1 MLPII
6 LCLFE
11 GLNDLRLVYNDCEK
25 IYFITFVK
33 VGVAIY
39 NDHTVLLFPVD
50 KVCTAEPW
58 FLRFSAALVFEGMP
72 SFRASGR
79 LSAIVGPTYQLAQPV
94 IGLFHVVKHSGPSHG
109 QD

>member
-11 GLNDLRLVYNDCEK
+11 GLNDLRLVDNDCEK

-39 NDHTVLLFPVD
+39 NDHTVPSVGTSIGVFYVLIM
-50 KVCTAEPW
+50 
-58 FLRFSAALVFEGMP
+58 RFALM
-72 SFRASGR
+72 
-79 LSAIVGPTYQLAQPV
+79 
-94 IGLFHVVKHSGPSHG
+94 
-109 QD
+109 

>member
-39 NDHTVLLFPVD
+39 NDHTVEEIVIYNIDDIPTRDSHIPIF
-50 KVCTAEPW
+50 C
-58 FLRFSAALVFEGMP
+58 FLIFS
-72 SFRASGR
+72 
-79 LSAIVGPTYQLAQPV
+79 
-94 IGLFHVVKHSGPSHG
+94 
-109 QD
+109 

>member
-39 NDHTVLLFPVD
+39 NDHTVVILADYV
-50 KVCTAEPW
+50 
-58 FLRFSAALVFEGMP
+58 
-72 SFRASGR
+72 
-79 LSAIVGPTYQLAQPV
+79 VGGVNTVYF
-94 IGLFHVVKHSGPSHG
+94 G
-109 QD
+109 

>member
-25 IYFITFVK
+25 NYFITFVK

-39 NDHTVLLFPVD
+39 NDHTVV
-50 KVCTAEPW
+50 
-58 FLRFSAALVFEGMP
+58 EGTHIPDVQVKM
-72 SFRASGR
+72 
-79 LSAIVGPTYQLAQPV
+79 SAITFFLKSF
-94 IGLFHVVKHSGPSHG
+94 IFL
-109 QD
+109 

>member
-39 NDHTVLLFPVD
+39 NDHTVSIANL
-50 KVCTAEPW
+50 
-58 FLRFSAALVFEGMP
+58 
-72 SFRASGR
+72 
-79 LSAIVGPTYQLAQPV
+79 IVG
-94 IGLFHVVKHSGPSHG
+94 
-109 QD
+109 

>member
-39 NDHTVLLFPVD
+39 NDHTVVYSTVLVKPNTSFSNL
-50 KVCTAEPW
+50 TAIY
-58 FLRFSAALVFEGMP
+58 LNTSI
-72 SFRASGR
+72 SSKND
-79 LSAIVGPTYQLAQPV
+79 YN
-94 IGLFHVVKHSGPSHG
+94 K
-109 QD
+109 

>member
-39 NDHTVLLFPVD
+39 NDHTV
-50 KVCTAEPW
+50 VCTQC
-58 FLRFSAALVFEGMP
+58 
-72 SFRASGR
+72 SFM
-79 LSAIVGPTYQLAQPV
+79 VNLAFP
-94 IGLFHVVKHSGPSHG
+94 LKYHNVVLTLHKMWWYF
-109 QD
+109 

>member
-39 NDHTVLLFPVD
+39 NDHTVENVRDIYWLICRHLGALP
-50 KVCTAEPW
+50 
-58 FLRFSAALVFEGMP
+58 FSG
-72 SFRASGR
+72 
-79 LSAIVGPTYQLAQPV
+79 
-94 IGLFHVVKHSGPSHG
+94 
-109 QD
+109 

>member
-33 VGVAIY
+33 VRVAIY
-39 NDHTVLLFPVD
+39 NDHTVVGRIPYQAFF
-50 KVCTAEPW
+50 CTFEEKLKAKKKPNTW
-58 FLRFSAALVFEGMP
+58 FITTVWSL
-72 SFRASGR
+72 
-79 LSAIVGPTYQLAQPV
+79 
-94 IGLFHVVKHSGPSHG
+94 
-109 QD
+109 

>member
-39 NDHTVLLFPVD
+39 SDHTVPSDCSVIDTVLLTLIAV
-50 KVCTAEPW
+50 W
-58 FLRFSAALVFEGMP
+58 NFLVATFV
-72 SFRASGR
+72 
-79 LSAIVGPTYQLAQPV
+79 VG
-94 IGLFHVVKHSGPSHG
+94 G
-109 QD
+109 

>member
-39 NDHTVLLFPVD
+39 NDHTVPGFFFERLL
-50 KVCTAEPW
+50 KNSLEKELTKT
-58 FLRFSAALVFEGMP
+58 VFGKN
-72 SFRASGR
+72 SQKQS
-79 LSAIVGPTYQLAQPV
+79 
-94 IGLFHVVKHSGPSHG
+94 KK
-109 QD
+109 

>member
-39 NDHTVLLFPVD
+39 NDHTVLVTEIRSMRNPAVE
-50 KVCTAEPW
+50 KWIE
-58 FLRFSAALVFEGMP
+58 M
-72 SFRASGR
+72 
-79 LSAIVGPTYQLAQPV
+79 
-94 IGLFHVVKHSGPSHG
+94 
-109 QD
+109 

>member
-39 NDHTVLLFPVD
+39 NDHTVPY
-50 KVCTAEPW
+50 CGIP
-58 FLRFSAALVFEGMP
+58 
-72 SFRASGR
+72 
-79 LSAIVGPTYQLAQPV
+79 
-94 IGLFHVVKHSGPSHG
+94 HVVLLDFLLQWWLKVPSHKNHVLLSCG
-109 QD
+109 TYRQNAKSTIKSITWYSMLWYF

>member
-25 IYFITFVK
+25 IYFITFEK

-39 NDHTVLLFPVD
+39 NDHTVLPLSEKKIVHS
-50 KVCTAEPW
+50 TAN
-58 FLRFSAALVFEGMP
+58 M
-72 SFRASGR
+72 
-79 LSAIVGPTYQLAQPV
+79 Y
-94 IGLFHVVKHSGPSHG
+94 VVNCEI
-109 QD
+109 

>member
-39 NDHTVLLFPVD
+39 NDHTVVGG
-50 KVCTAEPW
+50 
-58 FLRFSAALVFEGMP
+58 ALANSTVWAKTWPGFG
-72 SFRASGR
+72 SQG
-79 LSAIVGPTYQLAQPV
+79 
-94 IGLFHVVKHSGPSHG
+94 
-109 QD
+109 

>member
-11 GLNDLRLVYNDCEK
+11 GLNDLGLVYNDCEK

-39 NDHTVLLFPVD
+39 NDHTVV
-50 KVCTAEPW
+50 
-58 FLRFSAALVFEGMP
+58 
-72 SFRASGR
+72 
-79 LSAIVGPTYQLAQPV
+79 PTNGNPTPH
-94 IGLFHVVKHSGPSHG
+94 LFHWM
-109 QD
+109 

>member
-1 MLPII
+1 MKSTFLVKMSSKKCMLPII

-39 NDHTVLLFPVD
+39 SDHTV
-50 KVCTAEPW
+50 AEV
-58 FLRFSAALVFEGMP
+58 ANLVVYI
-72 SFRASGR
+72 
-79 LSAIVGPTYQLAQPV
+79 LNILHT
-94 IGLFHVVKHSGPSHG
+94 I
-109 QD
+109 

>member
-25 IYFITFVK
+25 NYFITFVK

-39 NDHTVLLFPVD
+39 NDHTVIGGKLVYGLDHWKRNWV
-50 KVCTAEPW
+50 KMSVRNAGNTLGHVRNAE
-58 FLRFSAALVFEGMP
+58 L
-72 SFRASGR
+72 
-79 LSAIVGPTYQLAQPV
+79 
-94 IGLFHVVKHSGPSHG
+94 
-109 QD
+109 

>member
-1 MLPII
+1 MKSTFLVKMSSKKCMLPII

-39 NDHTVLLFPVD
+39 NDHTVVYIY
-50 KVCTAEPW
+50 VCE
-58 FLRFSAALVFEGMP
+58 SD
-72 SFRASGR
+72 
-79 LSAIVGPTYQLAQPV
+79 IQL
-94 IGLFHVVKHSGPSHG
+94 
-109 QD
+109 

>member
-33 VGVAIY
+33 VEVAIY
-39 NDHTVLLFPVD
+39 NDHTVVNHADEHSVLV
-50 KVCTAEPW
+50 VCTICFQTEEVQ
-58 FLRFSAALVFEGMP
+58 FQVST
-72 SFRASGR
+72 
-79 LSAIVGPTYQLAQPV
+79 I
-94 IGLFHVVKHSGPSHG
+94 
-109 QD
+109 

>member
-39 NDHTVLLFPVD
+39 NDHTVLVRTKKLYS
-50 KVCTAEPW
+50 KVFRWMKTAENP
-58 FLRFSAALVFEGMP
+58 LV
-72 SFRASGR
+72 
-79 LSAIVGPTYQLAQPV
+79 
-94 IGLFHVVKHSGPSHG
+94 
-109 QD
+109 

>member
-39 NDHTVLLFPVD
+39 NDHTVYSGKTKHKSLCLNE
-50 KVCTAEPW
+50 TIEE
-58 FLRFSAALVFEGMP
+58 LRFKTTRTTTCMLQV
-72 SFRASGR
+72 
-79 LSAIVGPTYQLAQPV
+79 QLFTLGTV
-94 IGLFHVVKHSGPSHG
+94 WSL
-109 QD
+109 

>member
-25 IYFITFVK
+25 IYFITFVE

-39 NDHTVLLFPVD
+39 NDHTVLRS
-50 KVCTAEPW
+50 T
-58 FLRFSAALVFEGMP
+58 
-72 SFRASGR
+72 
-79 LSAIVGPTYQLAQPV
+79 LSVAYKLH
-94 IGLFHVVKHSGPSHG
+94 L
-109 QD
+109 